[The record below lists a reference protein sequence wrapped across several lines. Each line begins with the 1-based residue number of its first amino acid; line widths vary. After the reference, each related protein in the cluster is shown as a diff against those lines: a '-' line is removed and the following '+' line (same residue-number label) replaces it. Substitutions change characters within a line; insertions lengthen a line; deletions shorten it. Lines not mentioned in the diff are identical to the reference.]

1 MPRRGRIVLSTGLF
15 YNYLSVSL
23 QWRYARSLMRQLLL
37 RRRGE
42 VMSLFRR
49 TLTQLL
55 FIIVLT
61 ELAWAGTEVKIRL
74 AEVKA
79 ALSDIQISKG
89 PDSSKLT
96 RSPWGPDLYRAKVGA
111 VVVVMPLEVLTGG
124 EPRLVGGKG
133 SGVVVSQDGV
143 IVTNWHVTWPHE
155 YAVVIFYPGPTRTYE
170 ELVYDDIWYAQ
181 VLKVDQMKDLAL
193 LQLITDASGT
203 RTLPSVLDVVSLE
216 NPAQVEVGQD
226 VFTIGH
232 PEGLHWTYTEGVIS
246 QIRPR
251 YGWTA
256 NGNSFRATV
265 IQTQTTISYGSSGG
279 PLINQHGKLV
289 GIISQSLEGTAGFNF
304 AISVHELKIFLG
316 K

>member
-23 QWRYARSLMRQLLL
+23 QWRFARSLIRQLLL

-96 RSPWGPDLYRAKVGA
+96 RSPWGPDLYRAKVNA
-111 VVVVMPLEVLTGG
+111 VVLVAPFKLDPGG
-124 EPRLVGGKG
+124 EIMILGQG
-133 SGVVVSQDGV
+133 SGVVVSRSGD
-143 IVTNWHVTWPHE
+143 IVTNWHVTWPHD
-155 YAVVIFYPGPTRTYE
+155 YVVIVFYPGPNIP
-170 ELVYDDIWYAQ
+170 YDEITDNHVWIAEVLNVAQ
-181 VLKVDQMKDLAL
+181 SKDLAVVRL
-193 LQLITDASGT
+193 VINTAGI
-203 RTLPSVLDVVSLE
+203 RTLPADLNVVPLE
-216 NPAQVEVGQD
+216 DPGYVQVGQD

-251 YGWTA
+251 YRWASDGD
-256 NGNSFRATV
+256 SFRATV
-265 IQTQTTISYGSSGG
+265 IQTQTTVSYGSSGG
-279 PLINQHGKLV
+279 PLINQKGKLV
-289 GIISQSLEGTAGFNF
+289 GIISQMVGRRAGLNF
-304 AISVHELKIFLG
+304 AISVHELKTFLG